1 MERKRTNKVLLARG
15 VKYMAGAL
23 PLMFSGPVILFSSFK
38 NQDNPLFIP
47 VLIVALLLMIG
58 SMYLVFRGLKII
70 MQALFD

>member
-15 VKYMAGAL
+15 VRYMAGAL

>member
-1 MERKRTNKVLLARG
+1 MERKRTNKVLLGRG

-47 VLIVALLLMIG
+47 VLIVALLLMFG
-58 SMYLVFRGLKII
+58 SMYLVFKGLRII
-70 MQALFD
+70 MRALFD

>member
-1 MERKRTNKVLLARG
+1 MERKRTNKVLLGRG

-47 VLIVALLLMIG
+47 VLIVALLLMFG
-58 SMYLVFRGLKII
+58 SMYLVYKGLRII

>member
-1 MERKRTNKVLLARG
+1 MERKRTNKVLLGRG

-38 NQDNPLFIP
+38 NQDNPLFVP
-47 VLIVALLLMIG
+47 VLIVALFLMFG
-58 SMYLVFRGLKII
+58 SMYLVFKGLRII

>member
-1 MERKRTNKVLLARG
+1 MERKRTNKVLLGRG

-23 PLMFSGPVILFSSFK
+23 PLMFTGPVILFSSFK

-47 VLIVALLLMIG
+47 VLILALILMFG
-58 SMYLVFRGLKII
+58 SMYLVFKGLRII